1 MLFDKKLK
9 RKIKK
14 IIKSEIVD
22 CIIRHSV
29 AGNYQD
35 YVFPGYRSY
44 SIGEAKKWIW
54 LDYYKKSA
62 MNKQEAINER
72 KQNLAC
78 LKSSD
83 MFSCE
88 NQPAYLLYRLDKR
101 DLVEKLGIGKGF
113 VLLAEDLTE
122 QLVKL
127 YNDSFVSWRIVDIAD
142 AISLVNKRIEEV
154 TDEEERQ
161 ELVDNKE
168 AVALALVLLCSYFDY
183 SDLKI
188 KKKVNR

>member
-1 MLFDKKLK
+1 MLDKKLK

-22 CIIRHSV
+22 CIIRHSF
-29 AGNYQD
+29 GGSYQD
-35 YVFPGYRSY
+35 YMFSGHRSY
-44 SIGEAKKWIW
+44 SVKEAKKWIW

-62 MNKQEAINER
+62 MDKQDAINHR

-78 LKSSD
+78 LKSLD

-113 VLLAEDLTE
+113 VCLAEDLTE
-122 QLVKL
+122 RLVKL
-127 YNDSFVSWRIVDIAD
+127 YNESFVTWRIVDIAD

-161 ELVDNKE
+161 ELVDNKNG
-168 AVALALVLLCSYFDY
+168 VALALVLLCSYFSY
-183 SDLKI
+183 KHL
-188 KKKVNR
+188 